1 MDDAS
6 RDPVITEDE
15 IRELQFSAGDVAEI
29 EQTVLSFCRYPP
41 HPQSSDGGG

>member
-29 EQTVLSFCRYPP
+29 EQTVLSLSIPATP
-41 HPQSSDGGG
+41 AK

>member
-15 IRELQFSAGDVAEI
+15 IRELHFSAGDVAEI
-29 EQTVLSFCRYPP
+29 E
-41 HPQSSDGGG
+41 